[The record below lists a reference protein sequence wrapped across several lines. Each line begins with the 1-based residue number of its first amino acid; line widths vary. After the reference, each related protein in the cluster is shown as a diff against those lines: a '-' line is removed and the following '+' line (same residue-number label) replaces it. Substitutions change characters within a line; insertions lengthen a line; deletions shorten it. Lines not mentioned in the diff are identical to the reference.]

1 MGVPIIFY
9 KYNVFNG
16 ISVEGYQDPNFP
28 LQNSYDNKGHTLF
41 KYTGIGNTIEYTYY
55 SSQVFNAIALI
66 NHNIYS
72 CRGTGLI
79 PYLVYNI
86 GSLYGS
92 KNITKDGIFFIK
104 ITDTPST
111 YNVISIGNLG
121 TTMPLIGEIWL
132 GKCLVFPYPLAAPF
146 VIQEN
151 AKYQS
156 NFAEAMHFLNANYRG
171 MILTCDFIINFVE
184 ASFYENEYLDF
195 LKEARQGKP
204 FVFIPNSDNMSELYW
219 ARIKPNYTIPHSRLY
234 AGIYEKIQLSFEMV
248 KF

>member
-9 KYNVFNG
+9 KYHKFSG
-16 ISVEGYQDPNFP
+16 ISVEGIQDPNFP

-41 KYTGIGNTIEYTYY
+41 KYTDTGNLIEYSYY
-55 SSQVFNAIALI
+55 SAQVFNAIALI

-72 CRGTGLI
+72 CRAVGLI
-79 PYLVYNI
+79 PRLNYQI
-86 GSLYGS
+86 GTLAGS
-92 KNITKDGIFFIK
+92 ENITSDGLFFK
-104 ITDTPST
+104 RVTDTTS
-111 YNVISIGNLG
+111 YGNSLNISNLG
-121 TTMPLIGEIWL
+121 TTMPLIGEIWF
-132 GKCLVFPYPLAAPF
+132 GKCLVFPYPLASPF

-171 MILTCDFIINFVE
+171 MIFTCDFVIHFIE
-184 ASFYENEYLDF
+184 ASFYESDYLDF

-204 FVFIPNSDNMSELYW
+204 FVFIPDSDNMSELYW